1 MSELPSAAAAPFGK
15 LERTLAWRY
24 LRAKREHGGAS
35 LISIISFVGI
45 FFAVAALIIT
55 MSIMSGFRATLL
67 DALLGGQPHVYGVVA
82 SYTEEEAEQIAETIS
97 LIDGVSSVAP
107 YIEEYVLVTANGR
120 KTGAAV
126 RAIRKEDLATMPFL
140 KDGGEAAIASGFG
153 EGKNG
158 GNVVMMGAFLA
169 AGREGLGIRP
179 GDKVEIITS
188 QTNAGPLGST
198 PRSKAYTVGDIFKT
212 GSVELDRLY
221 IFMPMDQAQILFHS
235 KDRYQMLDIRLDDP
249 NRTTEAMAA
258 IADATGNSLYT
269 FDWKSQRAGS
279 LNALQVERTMVRLL
293 VMVIMGIATLNIIV
307 GVVMLVKNKTRDIAI
322 LRTIG
327 LGRGGV
333 LRVFLLVGT
342 ILGTLGAMLGMVI
355 GILVVTNIGAV
366 EAFINLFVPG
376 EVFDAEVYGLEGL
389 PAILDWGEVAR
400 TGLYALGMSMLVS
413 IIPAWWASRQDPVS
427 ALRFE

>member
-1 MSELPSAAAAPFGK
+1 MSDIPSAAAPFGK

-140 KDGGEAAIASGFG
+140 KDGGAAAIESGFG

-169 AGREGLGIRP
+169 AGREGLGVRP

-198 PRSKAYTVGDIFKT
+198 PRSKAYTVGDVFKT

-221 IFMPMDQAQILFHS
+221 IFMPMEQAQILFQS

-249 NRTTEAMAA
+249 NKTAAAMEA
-258 IADATGNSLYT
+258 IAAATGNALYV
-269 FDWKSQRAGS
+269 FDWKSQRAGY
-279 LNALQVERTMVRLL
+279 LNALQVERTMVRML

-307 GVVMLVKNKTRDIAI
+307 GVVMLVNKTRDIAI

-342 ILGTLGAMLGMVI
+342 ILGTLGALLGMAI
-355 GILVVTNIGAV
+355 GILVVTNIDAV

-389 PAILDWGEVAR
+389 PAILDWGEVLQ

>member
-1 MSELPSAAAAPFGK
+1 MSQAAAPFGR

-67 DALLGGQPHVYGVVA
+67 DALLGGQPHVYAMVNQ
-82 SYTEEEAEQIAETIS
+82 YTEEEAEAIADKIKTVP
-97 LIDGVSSVAP
+97 GVTSASP
-107 YIEEYVLVTANGR
+107 YIEEFVLATANGR
-120 KTGAAV
+120 KAAAV
-126 RAIRKEDLATMPFL
+126 VRGLRPEDLKTMPFL
-140 KDGGEAAIASGFG
+140 KDGGASAIAAGFG
-153 EGKNG
+153 EGRNG
-158 GNVVMMGAFLA
+158 GDVIMIGSFLA
-169 AGREGLGIRP
+169 AGREGLGVIP
-179 GDKVEIITS
+179 GDKVDIIATQS
-188 QTNAGPLGST
+188 NASVMGAT
-198 PRSKAYTVGDIFKT
+198 PRSKSYTIGDIFST
-212 GSVELDRLY
+212 GSVELDMAY
-221 IFMPMDQAQILFHS
+221 IFMPMDQAQILFQS
-235 KDRYQMLDIRLDDP
+235 KDHYQMIDVRLKDP
-249 NRTTEAMAA
+249 DKTQEAMKA
-258 IADATGNSLYT
+258 IAEATGNAVRMY
-269 FDWKSQRAGS
+269 DWKSQRAAY

-333 LRVFLLVGT
+333 LRVFLMVGT
-342 ILGTLGAMLGMVI
+342 VLGALGALLGM
-355 GILVVTNIGAV
+355 AV
-366 EAFINLFVPG
+366 GVLFVLNIDVVQAFMNFAMG
-376 EVFDAEVYGLEGL
+376 ANVFDPETYGLAKL
-389 PAILDWGEVAR
+389 PAVLDWGDVIS
-400 TGLYALGMSMLVS
+400 TGLYALLMSAGVS

>member
-1 MSELPSAAAAPFGK
+1 MSDLPSAAAPFGK

-107 YIEEYVLVTANGR
+107 YIEEYVLVSANGR

-140 KDGGEAAIASGFG
+140 KDGGAAAIESGFG

-169 AGREGLGIRP
+169 AGREGLGVRP
-179 GDKVEIITS
+179 GDKVEIITA

-221 IFMPMDQAQILFHS
+221 IFMPMDQAQILFQS
-235 KDRYQMLDIRLDDP
+235 KDR
-249 NRTTEAMAA
+249 
-258 IADATGNSLYT
+258 
-269 FDWKSQRAGS
+269 
-279 LNALQVERTMVRLL
+279 
-293 VMVIMGIATLNIIV
+293 
-307 GVVMLVKNKTRDIAI
+307 
-322 LRTIG
+322 
-327 LGRGGV
+327 
-333 LRVFLLVGT
+333 
-342 ILGTLGAMLGMVI
+342 
-355 GILVVTNIGAV
+355 
-366 EAFINLFVPG
+366 
-376 EVFDAEVYGLEGL
+376 
-389 PAILDWGEVAR
+389 
-400 TGLYALGMSMLVS
+400 
-413 IIPAWWASRQDPVS
+413 
-427 ALRFE
+427 

>member
-1 MSELPSAAAAPFGK
+1 MSVDAPIASPFGR

-67 DALLGGQPHVYGVVA
+67 DALLGGQPHVFAVVN
-82 SYTEEEAEQIAETIS
+82 SFSEEEAEAFAETIEG
-97 LIDGVSSVAP
+97 LDGVSSAAP
-107 YIEEYVLVTANGR
+107 FIEEYVLVTANGR

-126 RAIRKEDLATMPFL
+126 RALRTEDLATMPFL
-140 KDGGEAAIASGFG
+140 QDGGQAAIEAGFG
-153 EGKNG
+153 EGRNG
-158 GNVVMMGAFLA
+158 GNVIMMGAFLA
-169 AGREGLGIRP
+169 AGREGLSVRQ
-179 GDKVEIITS
+179 GDEIKIITS
-188 QTNAGPLGST
+188 QTNSGPMGST
-198 PRSKAYTVGDIFKT
+198 PRSKNYVVGDVFKT

-221 IFMPMDQAQILFHS
+221 IFMPMEQAQILFQS
-235 KDRYQMLDIRLDDP
+235 KDKYTMLDIRLDDP
-249 NRTTEAMAA
+249 DKTREAMEA
-258 IADATGNSLYT
+258 IGLATGNAFFM
-269 FDWKSQRAGS
+269 FDWKSQRAGY

-293 VMVIMGIATLNIIV
+293 VMVIMAIATLNIIV

-327 LGRGGV
+327 LSRGGV
-333 LRVFLLVGT
+333 LRVFLMVGT
-342 ILGTLGAMLGMVI
+342 ILGGLGALLGMII
-355 GILVVTNIGAV
+355 GVLFVMNISAV
-366 EAFINLFVPG
+366 EAFINLFVAG
-376 EVFDAEVYGLEGL
+376 EVFDAETYGLEGL
-389 PAILDWGEVAR
+389 PAILDWGEVVQ

-413 IIPAWWASRQDPVS
+413 ILPAWWASRQDPVS